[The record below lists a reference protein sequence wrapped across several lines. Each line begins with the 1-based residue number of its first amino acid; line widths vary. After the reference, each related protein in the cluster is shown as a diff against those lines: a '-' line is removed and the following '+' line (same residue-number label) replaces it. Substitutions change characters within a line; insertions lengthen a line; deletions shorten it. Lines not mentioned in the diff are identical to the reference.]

1 MVELICW
8 DGQHYSTVL
17 FANKK
22 IRAECGFRLGTCSE
36 KVKYRSSKITI
47 FVAGQTW
54 LSWRESAPLST
65 LLLLEQAFCLKL
77 KFSISAASIDVSV
90 VAPVTGDIRCSTHC

>member
-17 FANKK
+17 FVNKK
-22 IRAECGFRLGTCSE
+22 IRAECSFRFGTFSE

-47 FVAGQTW
+47 FVAGQT
-54 LSWRESAPLST
+54 
-65 LLLLEQAFCLKL
+65 
-77 KFSISAASIDVSV
+77 
-90 VAPVTGDIRCSTHC
+90 